1 MRSRSIFQ
9 HPLHCPRGHRQISWF
24 AAENVAHCWLC
35 EKDYP
40 LSECFGKPTTSSPSD
55 QEHEIP
61 ESLEIKAGT
70 MERASRYS
78 QKNWAKQSTKE

>member
-35 EKDYP
+35 DKDYP
-40 LSECFGKPTTSSPSD
+40 LSECFGKPSASSPSD
-55 QEHEIP
+55 QEGEFP
-61 ESLEIKAGT
+61 ESLEITAGK
-70 MERASRYS
+70 MERASRDS
-78 QKNWAKQSTKE
+78 LKNWEKQSTEE